1 VTPQTDS
8 VAQAKGLKTLAIT
21 MVLAGLLVGVALP
34 VHFIVF
40 GIQVAMT
47 PWGFDAI
54 WLVLLT
60 FMILDFVLARIFS
73 RRATTLE
80 RSVNQ
85 DKAASAP

>member
-1 VTPQTDS
+1 VTPQTDP
-8 VAQAKGLKTLAIT
+8 VAQAKGLRTIAIT

-34 VHFIVF
+34 VHFLVL

-47 PWGFDAI
+47 PWGFDAV

-60 FMILDFVLARIFS
+60 FMILDFVLARMFW

-80 RSVNQ
+80 RSVTQ
-85 DKAASAP
+85 GKAVSAP

>member
-1 VTPQTDS
+1 VTPQTDPI
-8 VAQAKGLKTLAIT
+8 AQAKGLKTLAIT

-34 VHFIVF
+34 VQFIVF
-40 GIQVAMT
+40 GIQVAIT

-54 WLVLLT
+54 WLALLT
-60 FMILDFVLARIFS
+60 FMILDFVLARMFW

-80 RSVNQ
+80 RSVHQ